1 VYRLRKRVEIDSSH
15 YLPAHPGKCR
25 RLHGHRW
32 VFEVEVTAEDVD
44 ETTGMV
50 VDFGDL
56 AAPIKALDHRVINEL
71 DPFTRIPPTA
81 ENLAKWAVEEVWG
94 LAPTALSVTVT
105 VWETPSSSVSWT
117 KRRDDR

>member
-15 YLPAHPGKCR
+15 YLPAHPGKCH

-44 ETTGMV
+44 KATGMV

-71 DPFTRIPPTA
+71 GPFTRIPPTA
-81 ENLAKWAVEEVWG
+81 ENLARWAVEEVWG
-94 LAPTALSVTVT
+94 LAPTAMSITVT

-117 KRRDDR
+117 KRRDNR